1 MKKVLLSTLGCLLAV
16 TVYSQNRYTQLST
29 TQFTPRSYEELMY
42 EAQLNKIAIQRN
54 NEIENTKL
62 NKDIEHLLRICDKEL
77 LDPEWCYGE
86 YRDVVYSIKKQ
97 LENVNYQ
104 SETTGISLVAT
115 RNILNQ
121 SVRKFNNALK
131 KHIKDIERENKRNEK
146 HKKDS
151 KNEKLKEFLANISVT
166 NKEISNILKNKKKYN
181 SNFISI
187 MSKLSKELKL
197 LKKYDLSDEY
207 VFFTALDEYKS
218 IVEKYNNAF
227 HQNIYN
233 E

>member
-1 MKKVLLSTLGCLLAV
+1 MKKVLLSTLGCLLVV

-29 TQFTPRSYEELMY
+29 TQFTPRSYDELMY
-42 EAQLNKIAIQRN
+42 EAQLNQIAIQRN
-54 NEIENTKL
+54 NETENNKL
-62 NKDIEHLLRICDKEL
+62 NKDIKHLLRICDDEL

-131 KHIKDIERENKRNEK
+131 KHIKDIERENKKNEK
-146 HKKDS
+146 QNKDL
-151 KNEKLKEFLANISVT
+151 KNEKLKGFLANISVM

-187 MSKLSKELKL
+187 MSGLSKELKL
-197 LKKYDLSDEY
+197 LKKYDLSDEFVY
-207 VFFTALDEYKS
+207 FTALDEYKS

-227 HQNIYN
+227 HQNIYK
-233 E
+233 